1 MADLKLEELRAAL
14 AQLGETAPKTWTRA
28 EIRVRLEELTGEDLS
43 KNVKSKHQ
51 DVSPAQQL
59 TKKLN
64 AAANRRKA
72 DLVSFCEQEL
82 RMSNIDKWTMNRIQ
96 MEGLKK
102 VLEITEGDFRDLVS
116 FGKHGLLTY
125 QELYDQDK
133 SYCRWVVET
142 AQERQ
147 EKSDFRLR
155 RLARWIQKQDE
166 EELKP
171 ESSRQMGR
179 PILSPPPEKRLQGY
193 PEHGAVQR
201 EQGRAL
207 GCLDGGDQGAE
218 CRGPEPEGRAPAGA
232 QEGEGQGRG
241 DARDRRLLC
250 DDLST
255 TGLDGK
261 AECGMSEDE
270 SGACQ
275 NLSASQ
281 KLSQQLSLSKARHLE
296 EVAWGVV
303 PGLLQELLTTER
315 RVLLEIAC
323 APDSRLTTTV
333 QSLSSDS
340 SAARCTGPWDGMDLS
355 LDSGVRAA
363 LRLLE
368 TERPTH
374 VWLAPPVGPYCTL
387 QNANAQNPQQ
397 AETLQCKRE
406 AAMRAYVGACVIF
419 HACVQQGIHVTLEM
433 SERCQAWRLP
443 LFQRLQSK
451 YQLYSAVTKGCRVG
465 LRSSSEGPLMQKGW
479 KILTTQKRLA
489 SLVHLGCHCPK
500 SYKHGRCEGASTG
513 RSDTYT
519 SEYTRRAAKAILQE
533 LDHTT
538 VAQECHGT
546 SVLPVQFGEG
556 LCCTCS
562 EVHLPGRPRQC
573 AFCLGS
579 KPEDTEGPSISS
591 ETPEHPEAE
600 DSTFGSPSVGPEASN
615 SALCS
620 QVELSQLEQLAR
632 QLRQGK
638 DYRHQAC
645 NTLLEMFPGSRDVT
659 SSHGPGM
666 DPRKYITFGLYS
678 HGNHYG
684 ITRVTRQLPQVIR
697 YLLEYF
703 KHWAGSLPVAT
714 SLVVNLNQRCD

>member
-1 MADLKLEELRAAL
+1 
-14 AQLGETAPKTWTRA
+14 
-28 EIRVRLEELTGEDLS
+28 
-43 KNVKSKHQ
+43 
-51 DVSPAQQL
+51 
-59 TKKLN
+59 
-64 AAANRRKA
+64 
-72 DLVSFCEQEL
+72 
-82 RMSNIDKWTMNRIQ
+82 
-96 MEGLKK
+96 
-102 VLEITEGDFRDLVS
+102 
-116 FGKHGLLTY
+116 
-125 QELYDQDK
+125 
-133 SYCRWVVET
+133 
-142 AQERQ
+142 
-147 EKSDFRLR
+147 
-155 RLARWIQKQDE
+155 
-166 EELKP
+166 
-171 ESSRQMGR
+171 
-179 PILSPPPEKRLQGY
+179 
-193 PEHGAVQR
+193 
-201 EQGRAL
+201 
-207 GCLDGGDQGAE
+207 
-218 CRGPEPEGRAPAGA
+218 
-232 QEGEGQGRG
+232 
-241 DARDRRLLC
+241 
-250 DDLST
+250 
-255 TGLDGK
+255 
-261 AECGMSEDE
+261 MSEDE

-296 EVAWGVV
+296 EAAWGVV

-315 RVLLEIAC
+315 RVLLEITC

-397 AETLQCKRE
+397 AETLQRKRE

-489 SLVHLGCHCPK
+489 SLLHLGCHCPK

-579 KPEDTEGPSISS
+579 KPEDTEGPNISS
-591 ETPEHPEAE
+591 ETPEHPEAD
-600 DSTFGSPSVGPEASN
+600 DSTSGSPSVGPEASD
-615 SALCS
+615 SALYS
-620 QVELSQLEQLAR
+620 QVELSQLEQHAR

-638 DYRHQAC
+638 DYSHQAC
-645 NTLLEMFPGSRDVT
+645 NTLLEMFPGSSDET

-684 ITRVTRQLPQVIR
+684 ITRVTRQLSQVIR

-714 SLVVNLNQRCD
+714 SLVVNLNQRCDKHRDVHNDKAYDNWMIGVSEYQGGRLWVENISPPEPGNPESGALEALPNGEQRRGHWLATQHQVAHFPPKAWHGPESWKGRRNTVCLYVSRGHGLVGSDVRKELQNCGFRLPRRSDSALTNDTPSVGSRSRAASAP